1 MQSVVDCGGSVLF
14 FFVDYCLNANGMGK
28 GVRPLLE
35 YFFLAVAERLKGK
48 VILPMIVI
56 GNNRFCNLMIDIIKV
71 LVLKL
76 WLDNCSESF

>member
-1 MQSVVDCGGSVLF
+1 
-14 FFVDYCLNANGMGK
+14 MGK

-56 GNNRFCNLMIDIIKV
+56 GHNQFCNLIIEIIKV
-71 LVLKL
+71 LVF
-76 WLDNCSESF
+76 SQGF

>member
-1 MQSVVDCGGSVLF
+1 
-14 FFVDYCLNANGMGK
+14 MGK

-35 YFFLAVAERLKGK
+35 YFFLAVAERLRGK

-56 GNNRFCNLMIDIIKV
+56 GCNQFCNLIIEIIKV

-76 WLDNCSESF
+76 GQQLFRKLF